1 MKQQEYKVD
10 LKAVVQESIS
20 KFNERT
26 KSSYQLVEALKQ
38 ELGTIEI
45 MILDNES
52 RPISRVFVAGSKNTD
67 LIQEGYERFIGTCL
81 DSFLRLSNK
90 F

>member
-1 MKQQEYKVD
+1 MKKQEYKVD
-10 LKAVVQESIS
+10 LKSVVQESIS
-20 KFNERT
+20 KFNDRT
-26 KSSYQLVEALKQ
+26 KSNYQLTETLKQ

-45 MILDNES
+45 MVLDNNEK
-52 RPISRVFVAGSKNTD
+52 PISRVFVAGSKNTD
-67 LIQEGYERFIGTCL
+67 LIQEGYERFISTCM